1 MTHRCCGSSTCSSY
15 GGRVALVCSIHV
27 GARVLRWRIAGLR
40 AIASR
45 GTVVVTVTIVVV
57 EVPASAMPAVPFKVL
72 GIIISA
78 SIVRALAPC
87 MSSASVSGS
96 AGPLLVVVVV
106 VVAWASVFVLV
117 TVPAVMRTIASAA
130 AVAFFIFLTLSALAL
145 LLLVEASGDFLEP
158 AVRYLVGTIHDA
170 SQH

>member
-15 GGRVALVCSIHV
+15 GGRVAHVRSIHV
-27 GARVLRWRIAGLR
+27 GARVLQWHITGFR

-45 GTVVVTVTIVVV
+45 GSVVVTVTIVVV
-57 EVPASAMPAVPFKVL
+57 EVPASAMSALPFKVL

-87 MSSASVSGS
+87 MSSASVSRS
-96 AGPLLVVVVV
+96 AGPLLVVVI

-130 AVAFFIFLTLSALAL
+130 AVAFLIFLALSALAL
-145 LLLVEASGDFLEP
+145 LLLVEASRDFLEP
-158 AVRYLVGTIHDA
+158 AVRYLVGTIHDT